1 MAILRTWG
9 LGPGRV
15 DLTVVGAPRPVEL
28 TALPQNL
35 TIDVSTTAIVVVDMQ
50 NDFCVRGGWLES
62 IGVDVS
68 PAYAAV
74 VPLQAILPSL
84 RAAGC
89 RSSG

>member
-9 LGPGRV
+9 LGPAHV
-15 DLTVVGAPRPVEL
+15 DLTVVRAPRPVEL

-35 TIDVSTTAIVVVDMQ
+35 TIDVSTTAIVVDMQ